1 MITERDTL
9 QMNLRRVSVG
19 SGRAYIYIL
28 CSKLNHVVYVG
39 QTNDPGGVLARLAS
53 HIGSGG
59 TFRKRLHG
67 FDEIAVEDIDDLE
80 LFAFAL
86 PERAEFISRDE
97 TYREGVEYNVQ
108 VTLQRLRG
116 DWKPYFT
123 IVSNVTSPVTTDF
136 PEVVDLS
143 RQIIAR
149 LEQLYHS

>member
-67 FDEIAVEDIDDLE
+67 FDEIAFSRRVQHDD
-80 LFAFAL
+80 
-86 PERAEFISRDE
+86 S
-97 TYREGVEYNVQ
+97 
-108 VTLQRLRG
+108 
-116 DWKPYFT
+116 
-123 IVSNVTSPVTTDF
+123 
-136 PEVVDLS
+136 LS
-143 RQIIAR
+143 R
-149 LEQLYHS
+149 